1 MSTTKDIKIG
11 IKIGKKIIDT
21 KKDKALNEA
30 LVSFTEVKREIDLLN
45 EKLKASKEVISAKS
59 KDILKNMD
67 ETTVTLITGD
77 INVKVSF
84 GWDINISD
92 EATLT
97 ELLGDR
103 FDDLVTTKVSYT
115 PTAKLKEMSL
125 VDDGL
130 KKCLTIK
137 EKAPTVAISK

>member
-1 MSTTKDIKIG
+1 MSAIIDIKIG
-11 IKIGKKIIDT
+11 KNVVGNR
-21 KKDKALNEA
+21 KDKGLREA
-30 LVSFTEVKREIDLLN
+30 ISSFVELKKEIDLQN
-45 EKLKASKEVISAKS
+45 ENLKAVKEVLVAKA
-59 KDILKNMD
+59 KEILKDVD
-67 ETTVTLITGD
+67 ETGVTLIDGD
-77 INVKVSF
+77 NSVKVAF

-125 VDDGL
+125 QDDGL
-130 KKCLTIK
+130 KKCLTVK
-137 EKAPTVAISK
+137 EKAPTVTIVK